1 MIKFSPIAFM
11 VGFLGAY
18 IVKNVRREKMSV
30 RLAKLKIRFLKFK
43 IRMNVGMMKRTAKEI
58 QQLEI
63 DRDRLI
69 KRRRLDEWE
78 LKQAEEELEQ

>member
-1 MIKFSPIAFM
+1 
-11 VGFLGAY
+11 
-18 IVKNVRREKMSV
+18 MSKKLL
-30 RLAKLKIRFLKFK
+30 RLKIRFLKFK
-43 IRMNVGMMKRTAKEI
+43 IRMNVGMMKRTAREI

-78 LKQAEEELEQ
+78 LKQAEEELS

>member
-1 MIKFSPIAFM
+1 
-11 VGFLGAY
+11 
-18 IVKNVRREKMSV
+18 MSKI
-30 RLAKLKIRFLKFK
+30 LLKLKIRFLKFK

-69 KRRRLDEWE
+69 KRRRLDEWD
-78 LKQAEEELEQ
+78 LKQAEEELNQ

>member
-1 MIKFSPIAFM
+1 MIKKILM
-11 VGFLGAY
+11 
-18 IVKNVRREKMSV
+18 
-30 RLAKLKIRFLKFK
+30 LKIRFLKFK

-78 LKQAEEELEQ
+78 LKQTEEELEQ

>member
-1 MIKFSPIAFM
+1 
-11 VGFLGAY
+11 
-18 IVKNVRREKMSV
+18 MSK
-30 RLAKLKIRFLKFK
+30 RLLRMKIRFLKFK

-78 LKQAEEELEQ
+78 LKQTEEELEQ

>member
-1 MIKFSPIAFM
+1 
-11 VGFLGAY
+11 
-18 IVKNVRREKMSV
+18 MSK
-30 RLAKLKIRFLKFK
+30 RLLKLKIRFLKFK
-43 IRMNVGMMKRTAKEI
+43 IRMNVEMMKSTAREI
-58 QQLEI
+58 KQLEI